1 MKKLLMATAFA
12 AATLLFNGCAGTMQD
27 FSKFADE
34 LEKKSWVK
42 GETVSET
49 VNVIK
54 FTDELKLYEYSNE
67 LTNRYLEG
75 NELKSFIANAKIRGN
90 KVKLYSGDFN
100 MKINARIY
108 SGEKINRYLNK
119 VTSTGAT
126 KKSLEE
132 LPIAIEFDKD
142 DNSISALSP
151 ATETFCRYNTC
162 NSKSDASVD
171 VRYTTFADN
180 LGKSLSMKYTKK
192 EFEDAFLREIN

>member
-1 MKKLLMATAFA
+1 MKKLLMVTAFA
-12 AATLLFNGCAGTMQD
+12 TATLLFNGCAGAMQD
-27 FSKFADE
+27 FSKFADD

-49 VNVIK
+49 VNVINFK
-54 FTDELKLYEYSNE
+54 DGLKLYEYSSE
-67 LTNRYLEG
+67 LTSRYLES
-75 NELKSFIANAKIRGN
+75 NELKSFVANAKARGN
-90 KVKLYSGDFN
+90 KAKLYSGDFN

-108 SGEKINRYLNK
+108 SGEKINRYFNK
-119 VTSTGAT
+119 VTSTDTT
-126 KKSLEE
+126 KKSLTS

-142 DNSISALSP
+142 DNSVSALSP

-171 VRYTTFADN
+171 VRYTTFADS

-192 EFEDAFLREIN
+192 EFDDAFLRELN